1 MSHGHGHARYLYGPS
16 LRAFPSTLLAG
27 AIKSVQAGVITIA
40 DTQTTGTATV
50 VAVVLNN
57 SILIHLGQLSPAL
70 STPDSALARV
80 ELTNTTT
87 VTATR
92 AANVNPLPVSFVLLE
107 FLPGVIKSRQTGTI
121 SLTSVASAT
130 ATITGVNITKTALF
144 WLGYSTNRASLNNA
158 DLWHPDLVLTNTT
171 TITASVG
178 SGTDTTVVPYQ
189 AVEFF

>member
-1 MSHGHGHARYLYGPS
+1 VSHGHGHARYLYGPS